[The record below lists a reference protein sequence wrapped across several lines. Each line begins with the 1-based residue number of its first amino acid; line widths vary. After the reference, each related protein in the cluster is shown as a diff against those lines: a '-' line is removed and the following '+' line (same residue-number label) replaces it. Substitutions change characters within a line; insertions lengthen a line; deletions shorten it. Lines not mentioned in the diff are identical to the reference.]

1 MKKILFLD
9 RDGCIIEE
17 AEDQML
23 NEIHKFRFLPGA
35 ITALSKIAQNLDYL
49 FVMVTNQDGLGTDT
63 FPEKQF
69 WPLQEMLVDML
80 ANEGVHFD
88 SIHIDK
94 HYAHENSAYR
104 KPGTIRLKKYM
115 NGDYDLENSLVI
127 GDRWSDMELAKNLG
141 AKGILIQS
149 AYSEK
154 PDHAAEL
161 ESSVSLT
168 TDRWSKVYSHLI
180 KQDRKGSVTRV
191 TNETNIELAINL
203 DGSGIS
209 EVDTG
214 IGFYDHMLD
223 QLAKHGG
230 LDLFIKVKGDLE
242 IDEHHTIEDTAIA
255 LGQVFHEAL
264 GKKAGITR
272 YGYCLPM
279 DDVLAQ
285 VAIDFGGRPWIE
297 WDVAFKREMVGE
309 MPTELVYH
317 FFKSFSDHAKC
328 NLNIKAE
335 GDNEHHKIE
344 AIFKAWAKS
353 IKMAVTR
360 DTNDMSIPSTKGI
373 L

>member
-23 NEIHKFRFLPGA
+23 NEIHKIRFLPGA
-35 ITALSKIAQNLDYL
+35 ITALSKIATNLDYL
-49 FVMVTNQDGLGTDT
+49 FVMITNQDGLGTET

-69 WPLQEMLVDML
+69 WPLHEMLVDML
-80 ANEGVHFD
+80 SNEGVQFD

-94 HYAHENSAYR
+94 HYAHENSPYR
-104 KPGTIRLKKYM
+104 KPGTLRLKKYM
-115 NGDYDLENSLVI
+115 NGEYDLANSFVI

-141 AKGILIQS
+141 AKGLLIQS
-149 AYSEK
+149 AYSK
-154 PDHAAEL
+154 APDHVSEL
-161 ESSVSLT
+161 EDTVNLKADSWNSVY
-168 TDRWSKVYSHLI
+168 KYLI
-180 KQDRKGSVTRV
+180 KQDRKASVNRT
-191 TNETNIELAINL
+191 TNETKIDLSINL

-209 EVDTG
+209 EVNTG

-230 LDLFIKVKGDLE
+230 LDLFINVKGDLE

-255 LGQVFHEAL
+255 LGQVFYEAL

-297 WDVAFKREMVGE
+297 WDVDFKREMVGE

-328 NLNIKAE
+328 NLNMKAE
-335 GDNEHHKIE
+335 GENEHHKIE
-344 AIFKAWAKS
+344 ALFKAWAKS
-353 IKMAVTR
+353 IKMAVQR
-360 DTNDMSIPSTKGI
+360 NTNDMSIPSTKGV

>member
-23 NEIHKFRFLPGA
+23 NEIHKIRFLPGA
-35 ITALSKIAQNLDYL
+35 ITSLAQIAKNLDYE
-49 FVMVTNQDGLGTDT
+49 FVMITNQDGLGTDT

-69 WPLQEMLVDML
+69 WPLHEMLVDML

-94 HYAHENSAYR
+94 HYEEENSPYR
-104 KPGTIRLKKYM
+104 KPGTMRLKKYM
-115 NGDYDLENSLVI
+115 NGAYDLENSLVI

-141 AKGILIQS
+141 AKGILISS
-149 AYSEK
+149 AYS
-154 PDHAAEL
+154 AAPEHVTDI
-161 ESSVSLT
+161 ESSVAYKTSK
-168 TDRWSKVYSHLI
+168 WSEVYSFLL
-180 KQDRKGSVTRV
+180 KQDRKAKLNRS
-191 TNETNIELAINL
+191 TNETSIDLAINL

-209 EVDTG
+209 EVNTG

-230 LDLFIKVKGDLE
+230 LDLFIDVKGDLE

-255 LGQVFHEAL
+255 LGQVFYEAL

-297 WDVAFKREMVGE
+297 WDVEFKREMVGE

-317 FFKSFSDHAKC
+317 FFKSFSDSAKC
-328 NLNIKAE
+328 NLNMKAE

-344 AIFKAWAKS
+344 ALFKAWAKS
-353 IKMAVTR
+353 IKMAIR
-360 DTNDMSIPSTKGI
+360 RNADDMSIPSTKGV